1 MLFLCLFL
9 IFLVFF
15 MLVVFSFTSVSMT
28 IKKLLYASRISG
40 RDEINLDDF
49 DAQSRQ
55 VRSNCFIKHN
65 QKRET

>member
-1 MLFLCLFL
+1 
-9 IFLVFF
+9 
-15 MLVVFSFTSVSMT
+15 MT

-55 VRSNCFIKHN
+55 VKATALLNIIKSV
-65 QKRET
+65 KRD